1 MTDEELPTHYKD
13 GSNIILLQDSEFQP
27 KREQIIEECNGI
39 HDKEEEAQNTQA
51 SNYYQDFCLYNMREL
66 ALRIGKDFKPMSEY
80 QFGKFLTNYVNY
92 FSESIESSE
101 KVMSAIDF

>member
-1 MTDEELPTHYKD
+1 MKVCTDIHKD
-13 GSNIILLQDSEFQP
+13 E
-27 KREQIIEECNGI
+27 K
-39 HDKEEEAQNTQA
+39 EAQNTQA

-101 KVMSAIDF
+101 KIMSAIDF